1 MKRKKTITPAV
12 TKANSANAKRSTGPK
27 TDEGKDQSKMNA
39 LKHGLTTR
47 QMHFA
52 SDEEEREFMVLRDRV
67 RAERQPRGIEEE
79 ILVEEIASTSHKL
92 RITLSM
98 ETKELVQLQKCDS
111 NQVHKLFTSKPILPI
126 DSWQLPLFGGWACE
140 RLLVRAASGKG
151 NEGTT
156 GESTPR
162 VGRQPSGAML
172 RLSQDESRTGNSDE
186 TRLEINA
193 VLENALSRVTR
204 YQRGLKSDL
213 YRAIEMLN
221 TLQAR
226 REKKDV

>member
-1 MKRKKTITPAV
+1 
-12 TKANSANAKRSTGPK
+12 
-27 TDEGKDQSKMNA
+27 
-39 LKHGLTTR
+39 
-47 QMHFA
+47 
-52 SDEEEREFMVLRDRV
+52 
-67 RAERQPRGIEEE
+67 
-79 ILVEEIASTSHKL
+79 
-92 RITLSM
+92 
-98 ETKELVQLQKCDS
+98 
-111 NQVHKLFTSKPILPI
+111 
-126 DSWQLPLFGGWACE
+126 
-140 RLLVRAASGKG
+140 
-151 NEGTT
+151 
-156 GESTPR
+156 
-162 VGRQPSGAML
+162 ML